1 VNEWAGAGW
10 YTFCMDTKMKDY
22 VDYVLGDVLGHVPGV
37 TARAMFGGYGLYQ
50 DGVIFGIITD
60 VDELRFKVDDSNR
73 AQYEALGSTP
83 FTYTGHKHKQ
93 PTVMQYYLVPEAVQE
108 DRERVEEW
116 LLQSVAISATRK
128 R

>member
-1 VNEWAGAGW
+1 MNSA
-10 YTFCMDTKMKDY
+10 MKDY
-22 VDYVLGDVLGHVPGV
+22 VDVVLGDVLGHI
-37 TARAMFGGYGLYQ
+37 TDLSARAMFGGYGLYCH
-50 DGVIFGIITD
+50 GVIFGIITD

-83 FTYTGHKHKQ
+83 FVYTGHKGGK
-93 PTVMQYYLVPEAVQE
+93 PVTMQYYVVPEVVQE